1 MVYLSFNGFDDFVID
16 SENKETNENY

>member
-16 SENKETNENY
+16 SENKETNEN